1 METSQQRRPHRATRA
16 RRDALVALV
25 HGGTVRVEDIAAHLA
40 VSASTVRRDLAAL
53 EAAGLVSRTYGGAIT
68 SAPFHDRA
76 LADRLALN
84 TAGKAGIGR
93 AAVDLVHDG
102 AMVFLDAGST
112 TMSFADA
119 LRQRS
124 VRDVTV
130 VTRGLENAV
139 LLVGCEG
146 IDVHVVG
153 GHLTA
158 ASHGTT
164 GPLALEALG
173 RISFDLAVLGCDAVS
188 ARQGIGE
195 PTLEE
200 AYVKERAADRSE
212 RVAVLA
218 DCSKFGVS
226 GISAWARLP
235 EGWTLVTDT
244 HDAGLLAPFEEAR
257 VRVITAAP
265 VSSRPA

>member
-1 METSQQRRPHRATRA
+1 MEQTTQRPHRATRA
-16 RRDALVALV
+16 RRNALIALV
-25 HGGTVRVEDIAAHLA
+25 HGGTARVEDIAAHLE

-53 EAAGLVSRTYGGAIT
+53 ESAGMVSRTYGGAIT
-68 SAPFHDRA
+68 SAPYRDRA

-93 AAVDLVHDG
+93 TAVDLVHDG
-102 AMVFLDAGST
+102 ATVFLDAGST
-112 TMSFADA
+112 TMAFVDA

-124 VRDVTV
+124 VSGVRV

-139 LLVGCEG
+139 LLVGCDG

-153 GHLTA
+153 GRLTT

-164 GPLALEALG
+164 GPLALEALE
-173 RISFDLAVLGCDAVS
+173 RFAFDLAILGCDAVS
-188 ARQGIGE
+188 AQRGVGE

-200 AYVKERAADRSE
+200 AYVKECAANRSDRI
-212 RVAVLA
+212 AVLA
-218 DCSKFGVS
+218 DRTKFQVA

-235 EGWTLVTDT
+235 EAWTLVTDT
-244 HDAGLLAPFEEAR
+244 DDHELLAPYAAAG
-257 VRVITAAP
+257 VRVLGAD
-265 VSSRPA
+265 SRHA

>member
-1 METSQQRRPHRATRA
+1 MEQITQQRRPHRATRA

-25 HGGTVRVEDIAAHLA
+25 QGGTVRVEDIAAHLE

-53 EAAGLVSRTYGGAIT
+53 ESAGMVSRTYGGAIT
-68 SAPFHDRA
+68 SAPYRDRA

-84 TAGKAGIGR
+84 TAGKAGIGQ
-93 AAVDLVHDG
+93 AAVDLVHEG
-102 AMVFLDAGST
+102 ATVFLDAGST
-112 TMSFADA
+112 TMAFVEA

-124 VRDVTV
+124 VSSVTV
-130 VTRGLENAV
+130 VTRGLENA
-139 LLVGCEG
+139 LMLVGCDG

-153 GHLTA
+153 GRLTT

-173 RISFDLAVLGCDAVS
+173 RFSFDLAVLGCDAVS
-188 ARQGIGE
+188 AQLGVGE

-200 AYVKERAADRSE
+200 AYVKECAANRSE
-212 RVAVLA
+212 RSAVLA
-218 DCSKFGVS
+218 DRSKFGVS

-235 EGWTLVTDT
+235 DTWTLVTDT
-244 HDAGLLAPFEEAR
+244 DDAGLLAPFEEAR
-257 VRVITAAP
+257 VRVLSTAG
-265 VSSRPA
+265 SSR